1 MGETRG
7 TSFNKI
13 YESILRSILI
23 YSLELTERGFQET
36 VSFEGHSA
44 QAAFSNNSGATE
56 VLE

>member
-1 MGETRG
+1 MGRTRG
-7 TSFNKI
+7 TSFNQI

-23 YSLELTERGFQET
+23 CSLELAERGFQET

-44 QAAFSNNSGATE
+44 RAAFSNNSGATE

>member
-1 MGETRG
+1 MGRTRG
-7 TSFNKI
+7 TSFNQI
-13 YESILRSILI
+13 YESILRSMLI

-44 QAAFSNNSGATE
+44 RAAFSNNSGATE